1 MRKINLTP
9 GDRFLRLGGDE
20 SEWRVEKIIETPGV
34 PDHVR
39 LVNETGKRRYL
50 TYAVSVLGDKTRFK
64 RLEGSAQAAP
74 SKRMET
80 GGVTAEKGLPGIGSD
95 GTDNQAYALPPAT
108 SWTRQTV

>member
-64 RLEGSAQAAP
+64 RLEGSAQTV
-74 SKRMET
+74 S
-80 GGVTAEKGLPGIGSD
+80 TARTEDGIAKPQSRLPGTGDD
-95 GTDNQAYALPPAT
+95 GAQSQTYALPPAA